1 MKASISGHSRES
13 LLADFVNWAKDHI
26 SGDEKGQAQIFLDR
40 LFIAF
45 GQKGS
50 LDVGGTAEMRIRK
63 ADEDGG
69 GTSFAD
75 YVWKPVVLI
84 EMKKRGVDLSKHYRQ
99 AQNYW
104 LGIYPD
110 RPQFV
115 VLCNFD
121 EFWVYDFNLQPFTPK
136 DKVKLTELSTKW
148 GPLAFLFPTKEKP
161 IFGNDQ
167 EKVTR
172 EASDRLAECF
182 RKLMVRKVDR
192 NLAQRFILQSLIA
205 LFAEDIGL
213 LPRYMFGKLLE
224 ECKKPEDGYDLIGGL
239 FEAMN
244 SEVSPTGGRYEG
256 VRYFDGGIFA
266 HPARLNLY
274 PDELNQL
281 KGCSASDWSKV
292 SPEIFGALFQESMDA
307 EERHAYG
314 AHFTSPVDIMKIV
327 GPTIT
332 HPWEAAIKAA
342 KSAKQ
347 LNALLERLTTLRVLD
362 PACGSGNFLYLAY
375 REMRRLEALIR
386 ERLTTE
392 FPAEHPQLIHVNA
405 RQFFGMDINPFAVE
419 LAKVTLMIARKL
431 AIDELHIA
439 DERDLPLDNLDG
451 NFRIEDALITMGENG
466 APPVQSVWPPADVI
480 IGNPPFLGAKHLKP
494 ERGASYVDALRG
506 LYPQVPGLA
515 DYCVYWFRRAHD
527 HLPSCTKAD
536 LLAGRAGL
544 VGTQNIRN
552 NQSRVGG
559 LDHIATTG
567 TIVEAVDNQPW
578 SGDANVHVSIVN
590 WIKTQADALVPTQ
603 RMLWS
608 KIARGGVKRT
618 RAASGNGGS
627 EMKSRLVKQI
637 NASLSDEVDVAT
649 ALQLECNRSPQRI
662 FRGLEPGNMGFLL
675 TIDEGEKLLAT
686 HPALS
691 VIVHPYLTGRE
702 LLTGDGTPERWLID
716 FQRMDMLEAM
726 KHKAAFKIV
735 KDRVLGQMEQ
745 IESSGRG
752 DAVDPGSDF
761 SIRIKNRQLVARLDT
776 WWQLRRCVPETVAAV
791 VSLPRYVACSL
802 VTKRPVFVFLCTE
815 VRPSNLVQS
824 FAFADDY
831 SFGILQSNPH
841 WQWFITK
848 CSKLTERFRYTAES
862 VFDTFPWPQSPT
874 KKQIDAVAVAA
885 VLVRKIRAEAL
896 KQIDGGLRALYRT
909 LELPGRNPLMD
920 AHAAL
925 DAAVLAA
932 YGFDAKKD
940 LLSQLLDLNRFVSE
954 REKAGEAVT
963 APGVPAGYGDPTALI
978 TDDCIRPS

>member
-1 MKASISGHSRES
+1 MKASISGNSRES
-13 LLADFVNWAKDHI
+13 LLADFVKWAGDHI

-84 EMKKRGVDLSKHYRQ
+84 EMKKRGTDLSKHYRQ

-148 GPLAFLFPTKEKP
+148 GPLAFLFPTKERP

-256 VRYFDGGIFA
+256 VRYFNGGIFA
-266 HPARLNLY
+266 HPARLNLH

-451 NFRIEDALITMGENG
+451 NFRIGDALMTMVPVACAPGNG
-466 APPVQSVWPPADVI
+466 NHYVGAIQTPWPVADVI
-480 IGNPPFLGAKHLKP
+480 IGNPPFLGAKLLKP
-494 ERGASYVDALRG
+494 ERGPDYVNALRR
-506 LYPQVPGLA
+506 LYPDVPGMA
-515 DYCVYWFRRAHD
+515 DYCVYWFKRACD
-527 HLPSCTKAD
+527 HLPECTKAD
-536 LLAGRAGL
+536 PLAGRAGL

-559 LDHIATTG
+559 LDHIVTTG
-567 TIVEAVDNQPW
+567 TILEAIDNQPW
-578 SGDANVHVSIVN
+578 SGDANVHVSIAN
-590 WIKTQADALVPTQ
+590 WAKSKDSSVMPRA
-603 RMLWS
+603 RRLWS
-608 KIARGGVKRT
+608 KISGATPRTKGKR
-618 RAASGNGGS
+618 ADK
-627 EMKSRLVKQI
+627 EYELVVRECPTI
-637 NASLSDEVDVAT
+637 SPSLSDEADLAG
-649 ALQLECNRSPQRI
+649 AKSLPCNTSPKRVFQ
-662 FRGLEPGNMGFLL
+662 GVTPGHEGFLL
-675 TIDEGEKLLAT
+675 T
-686 HPALS
+686 PAEREDLIGKDPRS
-691 VIVHPYLTGRE
+691 AEVIFPYLIGRE
-702 LLTGDGTPERWLID
+702 VLTGDGKPERFIID
-716 FQRMDMLEAM
+716 FGRKSLIECQPFRGAFTLVKNTVMPARVAAAEEGKDSDGNMRPHHKQFLDRWWKLAWDRVDMLESM
-726 KHKAAFKIV
+726 RSLMGRYIV
-735 KDRVLGQMEQ
+735 
-745 IESSGRG
+745 
-752 DAVDPGSDF
+752 
-761 SIRIKNRQLVARLDT
+761 
-776 WWQLRRCVPETVAAV
+776 
-791 VSLPRYVACSL
+791 CSR
-802 VTKRPVFVFLCTE
+802 VTKRPIFLFVG
-815 VRPSNLVQS
+815 VHIRPGDALQT
-824 FAFADDY
+824 FIFDDDY
-831 SFGILQSNPH
+831 SFGVLQSAAH
-841 WQWFITK
+841 WQWFK
-848 CSKLTERFRYTAES
+848 ANCSKLLERFRYTPDT

-874 KKQIDAVAVAA
+874 KKQIDTVATAA
-885 VLVRKIRAEAL
+885 VLVRKIRAIAL
-896 KQIDGGLRALYRT
+896 TQIDGGLRALYRT
-909 LELPGRNPLMD
+909 LELPGKNPLKD

-940 LLSQLLDLNRFVSE
+940 LLSQLLVLNRFVSE

-978 TDDCIRPS
+978 TDDCVRL